1 MAQRNQLSWG
11 ELRVGLFVL
20 AGVTLLIMATFYVTG
35 FGILSSKY
43 GLITY
48 LPEVSQLT
56 KGAPVRLD
64 GIDVGSVDDI
74 SVNPALGTEKE
85 ASKKSIVVSLRINSK
100 FKENIRTDSRASLIT
115 EGLLGNRY
123 VNISRGFSG
132 DPLKNGDVVE
142 GESEKGINTLVAQG
156 ANLAQHLNALSDNL
170 NGLIDDVRAGHGSL
184 GKFITDPTAYNNF
197 NGVSAKINTLLG
209 NVEAGQGTLGKLYT
223 NDELYNRFN
232 SAAGRVDSVLGA
244 VQQQKGSLGKFIYD
258 PSIHDNV
265 SQFIGKSNAMLDDV
279 HAGKGT
285 LGKLVTDDSLFTKW
299 KDAGENVATATAKFN
314 SNQSTVGKLFTDPQ
328 LYDNLTG
335 LTGDMRLLMNDFRQN
350 PKKFLRVKF
359 SIF

>member
-35 FGILSSKY
+35 FGILASKY

-74 SVNPALGTEKE
+74 SVNPALGNEKE

-100 FKENIRTDSRASLIT
+100 YKENIRTDSRASLIT

-123 VNISRGFSG
+123 VNITRGFSG
-132 DPLKNGDVVE
+132 VPLKNGDVVE

-184 GKFITDPTAYNNF
+184 GRFITDPTAYNNF
-197 NGVSAKINTLLG
+197 NGVSSKLNNMLA
-209 NVEAGQGTLGKLYT
+209 NVEAGQGMIGKLYT
-223 NDELYNRFN
+223 SDDLYNKFN
-232 SAAGRVDSVLGA
+232 SATGRFDNILGA
-244 VQQQKGSLGKFIYD
+244 VQQQKGTAGKLIYD
-258 PSIHDNV
+258 SSLHDNMN
-265 SQFIGKSNAMLDDV
+265 QFIGKGNAMFDDI

-285 LGKLVTDDSLFTKW
+285 LGKLVTDDSLFSKW
-299 KDAGENVATATAKFN
+299 REAGENVSTATAKFN
-314 SNQSTVGKLFTDPQ
+314 SNQNTVGKLFTDPQ
-328 LYDNLTG
+328 LYDNITG
-335 LTGDMRLLMNDFRQN
+335 LTGDMRLLLNDFRQN

>member
-1 MAQRNQLSWG
+1 MAQRNQLTWG

-20 AGVTLLIMATFYVTG
+20 VGVALLIMATFYVTG
-35 FGILSSKY
+35 FGILASKY

-74 SVNPALGTEKE
+74 SVNPALGNEKD
-85 ASKKSIVVSLRINSK
+85 ASRKSIVVSLRINAK
-100 FKENIRTDSRASLIT
+100 YQENIRTDSRASLIT

-123 VNISRGFSG
+123 VNITRGFTG
-132 DPLKNGDVVE
+132 VPLKNGDVVV

-156 ANLAQHLNALSDNL
+156 ADLAQHLNSLSDNL
-170 NGLIDDVRAGHGSL
+170 SGLIDDVRAGHGSL
-184 GKFITDPTAYNNF
+184 GKFITDNTAYDNF
-197 NGVSAKINTLLG
+197 NGVSAKLNNMLA
-209 NVEAGQGTLGKLYT
+209 NVEAGQGMIGKLYT
-223 NDELYNRFN
+223 SDELYNRFN
-232 SAAGRVDSVLGA
+232 SATAKVDNVLGA

-265 SQFIGKSNAMLDDV
+265 NQFIGKSNAMLDNIHD
-279 HAGKGT
+279 GKGT

-299 KDAGENVATATAKFN
+299 REAGENVSTATAKFN
-314 SNQSTVGKLFTDPQ
+314 SNQTTVGKLFSDPQ

-335 LTGDMRLLMNDFRQN
+335 LTGDMRLLLNDFRQN